1 MKSYT
6 IKLSA
11 VAEVQKFVSS
21 ISRFDNDFDLI
32 QGKYVVDAK
41 SILGVFSLGLQN
53 PLELQ
58 VYAPTEEVE
67 QAIKPFIV

>member
-32 QGKYVVDAK
+32 KGKYVVDAK